1 LRNSYFCHSAESG
14 NKNGIGGYPVAS
26 LTLSSERPSWTW
38 ADLVST
44 YRFWGLLLF
53 FVFSGIV
60 SSSLSVNIA
69 MLERQ
74 YGFTVHQIGLLFWTR
89 IYAVPLGFWLA
100 WAAIRSKPLPVLLT
114 VAGFQV
120 LAAALMGVGW
130 PEGHQLAAVAVK
142 FGCIYLADAVI
153 QLVAPTVIAAAMG
166 GGEMFFV
173 AFGTMFLFRQFVGWV
188 NPMLYSAVVA
198 SHIGWTAPLAA
209 EALAGLICLAPVRH
223 VLFTAA
229 PPPRGRALEPVHRGP
244 IITAILSTVVPFYF
258 LYWSYRAHGEAAH
271 LEPSRRLLS
280 PRAGAWAFFGVPAPI
295 ILAALADH
303 FNQRAASWGMS
314 RVRRVWGVVLWGIF
328 LMPVAIGL
336 LQDALNRL
344 SAHQRS
350 LVVNKAAA

>member
-1 LRNSYFCHSAESG
+1 
-14 NKNGIGGYPVAS
+14 VAS
-26 LTLSSERPSWTW
+26 LPLSSERPSWTW

-53 FVFSGIV
+53 FVFSGLA
-60 SSSLSVNIA
+60 SNSLSIFTP
-69 MLERQ
+69 MLRQQ
-74 YGFTVHQIGLLFWTR
+74 YGFSYHQMGLLFWTR
-89 IYAVPLGFWLA
+89 IYAVPLAFWLA

-114 VAGFQV
+114 VGGLEV

-130 PEGHQLAAVAVK
+130 PEGHQLAALSVK
-142 FGCIYLADAVI
+142 FGSIFLADAVI
-153 QLVAPTVIAAAMG
+153 QLVAPAVIAGAMG

-173 AFGTMFLFRQFVGWV
+173 AFGTMFLFRQFLAWV
-188 NPMLYSAVVA
+188 NPILYGAVA
-198 SHIGWTAPLAA
+198 SRIGWTVPLAA
-209 EALAGLICLAPVRH
+209 EALVGLICLAPVRH
-223 VLFTAA
+223 VLFTPA

-244 IITAILSTVVPFYF
+244 IITAILSTLVPFYF

-280 PRAGAWAFFGVPAPI
+280 PRAGAWAFFGVPGPI
-295 ILAALADH
+295 ILATLADH
-303 FNQRAASWGMS
+303 FNQRAAAWGMS